1 MAVRPDGRGIAVRAE
16 LDPRDVAE
24 QHARAGAVGLD
35 HDIAELLGRPP
46 QLVNEIVRDK
56 KAITPDTAVGLER
69 VFGVSAKTWM
79 NMQVDYE
86 LTLAYQ
92 RVKPDER
99 AR

>member
-1 MAVRPDGRGIAVRAE
+1 MATDVNGTVWSDLASHPGVALAE
-16 LDPRDVAE
+16 DIE
-24 QHARAGAVGLD
+24 ARQLTQKRL
-35 HDIAELLGRPP
+35 AELLGRPP
-46 QLVNEIVRDK
+46 QLVNEIVRGK

-69 VFGVSAKTWM
+69 VFGISAKTWM

-99 AR
+99 AVG

>member
-1 MAVRPDGRGIAVRAE
+1 MATDVTGRVWSDLAIHPGEALAE
-16 LDPRDVAE
+16 E
-24 QHARAGAVGLD
+24 IEARQLTQERL
-35 HDIAELLGRPP
+35 AELLGRPP
-46 QLVNEIVRDK
+46 QLVNEIVRGK

-69 VFGVSAKTWM
+69 VFGISAKTWM

-99 AR
+99 AVG